1 MANLVYFGTTTHST
15 TTTSITITTTTIPP
29 PPTTSALTPD
39 QQIQE
44 LLKMNE
50 AMTLLKQQNV
60 LSMARKEK
68 EVEQLSSSDSVL
80 VRNEMVEQNKK
91 LQLDVH
97 NLVKVSTPL
106 VAGTLTLYVRH
117 ELTSNA
123 TSAVF
128 FVLCFYVLC
137 FLFSVCS
144 FCVGFKKPVPKS
156 H

>member
-1 MANLVYFGTTTHST
+1 MTNLVSFGTTTSSHHQQHHHPT
-15 TTTSITITTTTIPP
+15 T
-29 PPTTSALTPD
+29 TTSALTPD

-50 AMTLLKQQNV
+50 SMTLLKQQNV

-128 FVLCFYVLC
+128 FVLCFYVVCFFSLC
-137 FLFSVCS
+137 ALFV
-144 FCVGFKKPVPKS
+144 
-156 H
+156 

>member
-1 MANLVYFGTTTHST
+1 MTNLVSFGTTTSST
-15 TTTSITITTTTIPP
+15 TNHQQHHHPP

-106 VAGTLTLYVRH
+106 VAGTLTLYV
-117 ELTSNA
+117 
-123 TSAVF
+123 
-128 FVLCFYVLC
+128 
-137 FLFSVCS
+137 
-144 FCVGFKKPVPKS
+144 
-156 H
+156 